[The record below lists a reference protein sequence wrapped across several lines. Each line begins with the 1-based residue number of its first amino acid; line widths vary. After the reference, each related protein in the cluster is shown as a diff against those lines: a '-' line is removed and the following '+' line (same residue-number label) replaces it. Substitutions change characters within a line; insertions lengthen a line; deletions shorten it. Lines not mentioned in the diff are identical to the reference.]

1 VTWQRLTT
9 LNSIFCGRADAGNY
23 YVNRH
28 RDLYLQMKKKF
39 RGDVNGNILAYATA
53 DEIHRKLSE
62 LGA

>member
-1 VTWQRLTT
+1 

-28 RDLYLQMKKKF
+28 RDWDAGRGRDLYLQMKKKC